1 MSKEIKIIDKPRFWR
16 FPAPKLSMSSR
27 MKKGMVGGPGCPPII
42 SGGSAIRSGPATSA
56 HGCGLA
62 GEQRRNCD
70 DGTSQ
75 KPLRWGLSLCTQLE
89 PLSQHPERQTNDV
102 AKWLTEAVAFL
113 LAVAQFPR
121 GLENRRRV
129 CRSVVRRLPPTMATN
144 HFVSVEQLLDL
155 GSASLPP

>member
-1 MSKEIKIIDKPRFWR
+1 MTANAYRAFPPNPRDALRLFREGALSAQVQLRRHTVAAWQASSVEI
-16 FPAPKLSMSSR
+16 AMTAL
-27 MKKGMVGGPGCPPII
+27 
-42 SGGSAIRSGPATSA
+42 ARS
-56 HGCGLA
+56 H
-62 GEQRRNCD
+62 
-70 DGTSQ
+70 
-75 KPLRWGLSLCTQLE
+75 LRWGLSLCTQLE